1 MSKPL
6 DLQDGTGIVVEAPNV
21 GILIAHG
28 TGTPPAKK
36 GYAKGCLFI
45 RTDGTAHNQLHIN
58 ENTDGPDEAASWAA
72 VTS

>member
-28 TGTPPAKK
+28 TSVPGGVS

-45 RTDGTAHNQLHIN
+45 DTA
-58 ENTDGPDEAASWAA
+58 GAA
-72 VTS
+72 VYVNEGDDSTADFDAITTA